1 MYVLD
6 LLLKDSVGEMCVALL
21 FALEAEAE
29 AVGEAVIP
37 ELPGHFGAA
46 VLTAT
51 PAL

>member
-6 LLLKDSVGEMCVALL
+6 LLLKDSVGDMCVALL
-21 FALEAEAE
+21 SALEAEAVRE
-29 AVGEAVIP
+29 VVIP